1 MEVDS
6 DIEQQ
11 PPSKPMQSPATTTE
25 EHTQIIHLLSILYRH
40 HIFAEFRSP
49 VLVQYPAL
57 FDSYA
62 VKISDPMDLGTL
74 LCHALQ
80 HRLTVSELRDGLQ
93 LVVSN
98 ALSFN
103 KDYSPY
109 IIAVTKHLDLMAM
122 GLFEEM
128 FSELYQAIY
137 NSASKE
143 KVKQTILSK
152 RLKRYELIEKTSL
165 NENELGIL
173 LTVIE
178 NFPID
183 EFFPMQSPA
192 KKKKTDNLPSS
203 LFSESLSLISEAKI
217 KLEER
222 TSLLT
227 RRKEEDKQI
236 LHEEENKSE
245 DSGRDPLKD
254 YSKYD
259 LPLKQILEPI
269 VIAFIKMSDSPST
282 SSLKPL
288 QSKNPIQPENIPLL
302 KVLYYDKIPMI
313 SSSFLPFLETL
324 DEMLGLL
331 LVYVEERVY
340 RGVAFSNCWNI
351 PHPTCIWSQIIDD
364 SRHKYQWWPSMILVS
379 NSPVYP
385 MSLEVME
392 KNIDRLPK
400 NYIKDLTK
408 FKPKISPTAASSST
422 STSSLPV
429 PPSTS
434 SDADEGKDGEIGG
447 IANTSANGKAN
458 GTNGGKALSS
468 TLTSVACPEGYL
480 VVEYFGAHD
489 IGWAKVEST
498 QPMNE
503 NGELPKFPKLCAN
516 DVFREAEEGR
526 KALTKYH
533 QSQGICITTATPIVL
548 STPKSSEPI
557 VLPPPPQ
564 DLSTIPSLEELM
576 KSIQPTPELIKIKED
591 FEKQMILKQQK
602 KEAEQQRK
610 EAAAFAAAA
619 AKANLSEAST
629 RSRRESSSSSR
640 RSSRAAPTPTE
651 IEDEEE
657 DEGNGSSS
665 LTPAKGK
672 AKQLNK
678 KKNQEQEETNGY
690 DDENAYYL
698 PGDDGNNENGEE
710 EDGDEEEDNDEDE
723 DNDHQA
729 SSLSTR
735 SHPRSV
741 KGKPISHEILDNRGN
756 VLTHVATPSKL
767 RPVDFKI
774 TVFEKAIINQRYYV
788 SKCPN
793 PSFIVTSNLLTPL
806 PGFQTKKG
814 INVRRNAIVNT
825 RGLTYW
831 LNKVKPLS
839 ITDIPLPAPSLPAP
853 ITPYKQQD
861 DHYNNVPSTGKKK
874 NVSIRAYQHP
884 IAPTTKELHHLPTNA
899 FFSEYHE
906 TLLESGCSR
915 YYNGK
920 GIIYSRI
927 IDFNH
932 PIFYREDRDV
942 EKRKAKIIKELNTLQ
957 YLTDKLVKGEP
968 FTEDEKEEEEEEEA
982 EGEEIYDSLMDVEHE
997 VNGVHEH
1004 PIEKTIVK
1012 GAGKN
1017 SGKKTPKKGSKGKG
1031 KQQEESLESEFGGE
1045 ENSMFGETTSQ
1056 PSQTSTTTTNKKRNS
1071 SAMLNVQSSASK
1083 KKK

>member
-1 MEVDS
+1 MDVDS
-6 DIEQQ
+6 DNEQQ
-11 PPSKPMQSPATTTE
+11 SPSKPMQSPATTTE

-74 LCHALQ
+74 LVHALQ

-128 FSELYQAIY
+128 FSELYQSIY

-203 LFSESLSLISEAKI
+203 LFLESLSMISEAKT

-222 TSLLT
+222 TSLLA
-227 RRKEEDKQI
+227 RRKEEDKEI
-236 LHEEENKSE
+236 RDEEENKPE
-245 DSGRDPLKD
+245 DDADPLKK

-259 LPLKQILEPI
+259 LSLKQILEPI
-269 VIAFIKMSDSPST
+269 LIAFIKMSDSPST

-288 QSKNPIQPENIPLL
+288 PSKNPIQPENIPLL

-408 FKPKISPTAASSST
+408 FKPKVSPTAASSST
-422 STSSLPV
+422 SNSSLSV

-434 SDADEGKDGEIGG
+434 TDADEGKDGETGG
-447 IANTSANGKAN
+447 SANPPSNGKAN

-498 QPMNE
+498 QPMSE

-548 STPKSSEPI
+548 STSKSSELI
-557 VLPPPPQ
+557 PPPPQ
-564 DLSTIPSLEELM
+564 DLSTIPSLEELL

-610 EAAAFAAAA
+610 EAAALAAAA

-651 IEDEEE
+651 IEDDEE

-665 LTPAKGK
+665 ITPAKGK
-672 AKQLNK
+672 AKSSNK
-678 KKNQEQEETNGY
+678 KKIQEREESNGY
-690 DDENAYYL
+690 DEQNAYYL
-698 PGDDGNNENGEE
+698 PDDDGNDENGKEE
-710 EDGDEEEDNDEDE
+710 EQEDEEEDDDDD

-735 SHPRSV
+735 SYPRSV
-741 KGKPISHEILDNRGN
+741 KGKPISNEILDNRGN

-793 PSFIVTSNLLTPL
+793 PSFIVTSNHLAPL
-806 PGFQTKKG
+806 PGFHTKKG

-839 ITDIPLPAPSLPAP
+839 FTDIPLPAPSLPAP

-884 IAPTTKELHHLPTNA
+884 IAPTTKELHHLPTSA
-899 FFSEYHE
+899 FFSEFHE

-942 EKRKAKIIKELNTLQ
+942 EKRKDKIIKELNTLQ

-968 FTEDEKEEEEEEEA
+968 LTEDEKEEEEE
-982 EGEEIYDSLMDVEHE
+982 GEEVNDSLMDVEHE

-1004 PIEKTIVK
+1004 AIEETIVK
-1012 GAGKN
+1012 GAVKN
-1017 SGKKTPKKGSKGKG
+1017 SGKKTPKKGGKGKG
-1031 KQQEESLESEFGGE
+1031 KQEESLESEYGGE
-1045 ENSMFGETTSQ
+1045 ESSMFGETTSQ
-1056 PSQTSTTTTNKKRNS
+1056 PSQASTTTTNKKRNS